1 MSGDSLQESVSD
13 IWMSWKVSK
22 DSGVNLVLRYLGIL
36 EMSGDSLQESV
47 SDIWMSQKVSKDSGV
62 NLVLRCLGIL
72 EMSSDSGVNLF
83 LAFGCPGGV

>member
-13 IWMSWKVSK
+13 IRMSWKVSK

-47 SDIWMSQKVSKDSGV
+47 SDIWMS
-62 NLVLRCLGIL
+62 
-72 EMSSDSGVNLF
+72 
-83 LAFGCPGGV
+83 